1 MRDDSGLQ
9 ARLSRYAVFMEVVR
23 TGSFT
28 AAARQLGYTQSAVSQ
43 TVKSLEREV
52 GCTLLERG
60 KDGVTPTKDGR
71 QFLPFFQAIARDES
85 ALDEKT
91 REVRGLV
98 RSTIT
103 IGTFTSVSRNLLP
116 KPMSEFRRQYP
127 SVRFVLRQS
136 EYSSIASWVRCGEC
150 DLGFTNLADAEAAG
164 LESHSFG
171 PDRMMAVLP
180 PDHPLAAK
188 DQVRLADL
196 TNDPFILRD
205 EGRESVTRHAFRQAG
220 LTPNVCYE
228 VTDDYS
234 ILAMVRQGLG
244 VALLYR
250 LVVAGFEE
258 GLAVRPIEE
267 ELERTVALAWK
278 NWETL
283 PLAARRFGSFIR
295 EQTPAVL
302 ADQPVK
308 TGGRG

>member
-196 TNDPFILRD
+196 TNDPFILLD
-205 EGRESVTRHAFRQAG
+205 EGRESVTLHAFNQAG

-234 ILAMVRQGLG
+234 ILAMVRRGMG
-244 VALLYR
+244 VTVLYEMM
-250 LVVAGFEE
+250 LVGFEA
-258 GLAVRPIEE
+258 GVVVRPIAEE
-267 ELERTVALAWK
+267 PKRTITLGWRSRQ
-278 NWETL
+278 TL
-283 PLAARRFGSFIR
+283 PLAARRF
-295 EQTPAVL
+295 
-302 ADQPVK
+302 ADCLVQQL
-308 TGGRG
+308 G

>member
-127 SVRFVLRQS
+127 SVRFVLCQS

-188 DQVRLADL
+188 DQVTLADL
-196 TNDPFILRD
+196 TNDPFILLD
-205 EGRESVTRHAFRQAG
+205 EGRESVTLHAFSQAG

-234 ILAMVRQGLG
+234 ILAMVRRGMG
-244 VALLYR
+244 VTVLYEMM
-250 LVVAGFEE
+250 LVGFEA
-258 GLAVRPIEE
+258 GVVVRPIAEE
-267 ELERTVALAWK
+267 PKRTITLGWRSRQ
-278 NWETL
+278 TL
-283 PLAARRFGSFIR
+283 PLAARRF
-295 EQTPAVL
+295 
-302 ADQPVK
+302 ADCLVQQL
-308 TGGRG
+308 G

>member
-9 ARLSRYAVFMEVVR
+9 ARLSRYAVFMEVVS

-116 KPMSEFRRQYP
+116 KPMSEFRRRYP

-136 EYSSIASWVRCGEC
+136 EYSSIASWVRSGEC
-150 DLGFTNLADAEAAG
+150 DLGFTNLADAEAVG

-188 DQVRLADL
+188 DQVTLADL
-196 TNDPFILRD
+196 TNDPFILLD
-205 EGRESVTRHAFRQAG
+205 EGRESVTLHAFRQAG

-234 ILAMVRQGLG
+234 ILAMVRRGMG
-244 VALLYR
+244 VTVLYEMM
-250 LVVAGFEE
+250 LVGFET
-258 GLAVRPIEE
+258 GVVVRPIAEE
-267 ELERTVALAWK
+267 PKRTITLGWRSK
-278 NWETL
+278 QTL
-283 PLAARRFGSFIR
+283 PLAARRFAECLVQQLG
-295 EQTPAVL
+295 
-302 ADQPVK
+302 
-308 TGGRG
+308 